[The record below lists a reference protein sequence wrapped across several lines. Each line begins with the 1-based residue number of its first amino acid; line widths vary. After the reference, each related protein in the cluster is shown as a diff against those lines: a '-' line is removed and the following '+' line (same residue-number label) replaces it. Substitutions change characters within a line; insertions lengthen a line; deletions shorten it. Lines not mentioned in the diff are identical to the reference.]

1 MFYIYPIC
9 LLTDGIFFGRIKKTK
24 SFLGEMKMKIF
35 RRIAAVLLILFAA
48 LVMFS
53 CGDEADGREFFL
65 FENEAAGE
73 FFSGGSAEIVDS
85 RGTKV
90 MTRERVSVSKGR
102 GDAFATRYTIFDIAG
117 GEKRV
122 IQIPE
127 PGPELPVSFRVRE
140 IRSEAAYAMTPDG
153 GVVVVYSVPKEY
165 EKRNYTDER
174 GGSREEYIT
183 VDAAARLLVVKYG
196 ADGKS
201 VFRAE
206 LGEDGEELERIGM
219 IVSDGGY
226 VFLSSGKAGAER
238 VIRVSA
244 DGAAVDVLTLPAAK
258 SMRGYLMSTD
268 GGKVCFT
275 DISISSS
282 GGGNSTAV
290 YTIGEKGEKIGGA
303 KEFSVSGA
311 PNEVIFT
318 DGKYDFCYRS
328 SSGFYGVSKNGAVQ
342 LFDWFDF
349 GLSDSDVEYFLS
361 LGADSG
367 FVVYSDPVSGE
378 RMCGDLKRCEFSEY
392 LAYFAGKHG
401 EEVAKEFESRKV
413 LKIAVGENPVGV
425 ALESETTFMKYLNR
439 FCRENMQYRVKLSRI
454 SGGYYSLASD
464 LTRKMAAGDVPDLV
478 VFSDWLPSGG
488 FNQELLLDLNG
499 FFDAD
504 TEFSR
509 EEIVP
514 CALDSFENFAGE
526 LKYLTTAFNFTTM
539 AGLSE
544 VFDGVTW
551 NLDGFTEF
559 IENLPEDMVLA
570 DLHGGADDPRSAF
583 LRNVMSVMA
592 SDFID
597 YEKKVCDFES
607 GDFARLLTAIKNSRF
622 GDGDG
627 RDAYGYST
635 GGIALNISN
644 ISDISMYL
652 MSVKGKFLGSG
663 MKMLGYPSRADGAV
677 TAIVPSLQLGIVKG
691 ASETSGAWEFIK
703 EYVGYQYE
711 DEESRLAEPEKYAGL
726 TSGMRSFPCSK
737 AAVEIIMSFAGQTH
751 CEVEFVE
758 YTDKSSGARK
768 LSFSGTNKW
777 NYRYDTDRQTGNE
790 ILVPIDFEDDSEFV
804 AGFQEKLLKNYRNAE
819 IVSSA
824 AVRVRF
830 GERDIDGLWSM
841 FYSRSRV
848 KAADSKT
855 LDIIV
860 EEAGEYFSGAK
871 ELEGVLRS
879 IQDRVSTRI
888 SE

>member
-1 MFYIYPIC
+1 
-9 LLTDGIFFGRIKKTK
+9 
-24 SFLGEMKMKIF
+24 MKIF
-35 RRIAAVLLILFAA
+35 RRIAAGILIFCAA
-48 LVMFS
+48 LALFS

-65 FENEAAGE
+65 FENEAGGE
-73 FFSGGSAEIVDS
+73 FFSDRSAEIVDS

-90 MTRERVSVSKGR
+90 MTRARVSVSKGR
-102 GDAFATRYTIFDIAG
+102 GDVFATDFTIFDLVS
-117 GEKRV
+117 GEKELIR
-122 IQIPE
+122 IPE
-127 PGPELPVSFRVRE
+127 PGNELPVSFRVKE
-140 IRSEAAYAMTPDG
+140 MRSEAAYAMTPDG

-174 GGSREEYIT
+174 GVSREEYIT

-206 LGEDGEELERIGM
+206 LGEDGEELERIGL

-244 DGAAVDVLTLPAAK
+244 DGENIDVLTLPAAK
-258 SMRGYLMSTD
+258 SVRGYLMSTD

-275 DISISSS
+275 DVSISSS
-282 GGGNSTAV
+282 GGGNSAAV

-361 LGADSG
+361 LGADFG
-367 FVVYSDPVSGE
+367 VVVYSDPVSGE
-378 RMCGDLKRCEFSEY
+378 RMCGDVKRCEFSEY
-392 LAYFAGKHG
+392 LAYFAEKHG
-401 EEVAKEFESRKV
+401 EEAAKEFESRKV

-478 VFSDWLPSGG
+478 VFSDWLPSGD
-488 FNQELLLDLNG
+488 FNQELLLNLNG

-504 TEFSR
+504 AEFSR

-514 CALDSFENFAGE
+514 CALDSFENSTGE
-526 LKYLTTAFNFTTM
+526 LKYLTTAFNFTTI

-551 NLDGFTEF
+551 DLDGFTEF

-570 DLHGGADDPRSAF
+570 DLHGGSSDPRSAF
-583 LRNVMSVMA
+583 LRNVMSVMTG
-592 SDFID
+592 DFID

-607 GDFARLLTAIKNSRF
+607 GEFGRLLTAIKNSRF

-663 MKMLGYPSRADGAV
+663 MKILGYPSHGGAV
-677 TAIVPSLQLGIVKG
+677 AAIVPSLQLGIVKG

-703 EYVGYQYE
+703 EYVGYQRE
-711 DEESRLAEPEKYAGL
+711 DEESRLADPEKYAGL
-726 TSGMRSFPCSK
+726 TPGMRSFPCSK
-737 AAVEIIMSFAGQTH
+737 AAVDIIMSFAGQTH

-758 YTDKSSGARK
+758 YIDKSSGTRK

-777 NYRYDTDRQTGNE
+777 NYCYDTDKRTGNE
-790 ILVPIDFEDDSEFV
+790 ILVPIDFEDDTELV
-804 AGFQEKLLKNYRNAE
+804 TRFQEKLLKNHRNAE

-841 FYSRSRV
+841 FYSRCRV

-871 ELEGVLRS
+871 ELEGGLRS